1 MKNAMERLNEEVM
14 KKGPLLAGLDPDID
28 KILSMYAQ
36 MDGTEDETLESSNE
50 SDDYLE
56 EVMYD
61 FCCEYI
67 KAVKNTV
74 AAIKINIAFFEAN
87 EMVDTFFE
95 VAYIAKQAGLFVIA
109 DTKRGDIGNTSKQYA
124 KAYLNEYSPIDAITI
139 NPYLGTDGVIPFL
152 EMAKKNGKGVF
163 VLLKTSNPSSS
174 EIQDLEL
181 KDGSRVYHKVAELVI
196 KWGEQMRTTAN
207 EEYSIVGA
215 VVGATHPSD
224 AEFLRKMMPN
234 TFFLV
239 PGYGAQGATA
249 EDVVVSFHENEG
261 GAIVNSSRGLM
272 FAYEKYPWKDK
283 IDVKDWKKAT
293 EEATERAQRELLNA
307 FCFRYRKR

>member
-1 MKNAMERLNEEVM
+1 MKNAMERLNELVM
-14 KKGPLLAGLDPDID
+14 EKGPLLAGLDPDID
-28 KILSMYAQ
+28 KVLSMYAQ

-74 AAIKINIAFFEAN
+74 AAININIAFFEAN

-109 DTKRGDIGNTSKQYA
+109 DTNRGDIGNTSKQYA

-152 EMAKKNGKGVF
+152 KMAKKNGKGVF

-181 KDGSRVYHKVAELVI
+181 KDGRKVYHEVAKLVDN
-196 KWGEQMRTTAN
+196 WGECTRETL
-207 EEYSIVGA
+207 EEKYTLVGA

-249 EDVVVSFHENEG
+249 EDVIVNFDDNGG
-261 GAIVNSSRGLM
+261 GAIVNSSCGLM
-272 FAYEKYPWKDK
+272 FAYERSPWFFDEIQEWAEASRIKAEMVQDEL
-283 IDVKDWKKAT
+283 VKALYNKHKN
-293 EEATERAQRELLNA
+293 Q
-307 FCFRYRKR
+307 